1 MVAPNPHTQRV
12 QKPGC
17 KPNSVFVLV
26 LTEPVRSATQRSQ
39 ETGPRHTA
47 VRCTACTFEPSVGPS
62 FLFIAP
68 SDSRSDSRSV
78 FFSEPNSPGSFL
90 TGWEF
95 PSLSASQ
102 SSLWDMSPS
111 SPTKW
116 NPELNKVHPY
126 HGVTPSE
133 KNMVKQSP
141 PLFCTSHLN

>member
-1 MVAPNPHTQRV
+1 MAEIIINRELMTSLPQVSP
-12 QKPGC
+12 
-17 KPNSVFVLV
+17 
-26 LTEPVRSATQRSQ
+26 PVM
-39 ETGPRHTA
+39 
-47 VRCTACTFEPSVGPS
+47 
-62 FLFIAP
+62 FIAP
-68 SDSRSDSRSV
+68 SDSRSNSRSV

-95 PSLSASQ
+95 PSQSASQ